1 MDNLPRPHP
10 ESTMPTDD
18 QDNTR
23 LDPKGARVVLSSDPP
38 GCSSFSNT
46 GIKGALVNLAKARW
60 LWIDGP
66 IQAKAS
72 IPEPSERGNTS

>member
-1 MDNLPRPHP
+1 
-10 ESTMPTDD
+10 MPTDA

-23 LDPKGARVVLSSDPP
+23 LDPPGVMVLSSDPP

-46 GIKGALVNLAKARW
+46 GIKGALVNLTKARW
-60 LWIDGP
+60 LWIDGAT
-66 IQAKAS
+66 QSKAN

>member
-1 MDNLPRPHP
+1 
-10 ESTMPTDD
+10 MPTDA

-23 LDPKGARVVLSSDPP
+23 LDPPGARVVLSSDPP

-46 GIKGALVNLAKARW
+46 GIKGALVNLTKARW

-66 IQAKAS
+66 TQSKEN